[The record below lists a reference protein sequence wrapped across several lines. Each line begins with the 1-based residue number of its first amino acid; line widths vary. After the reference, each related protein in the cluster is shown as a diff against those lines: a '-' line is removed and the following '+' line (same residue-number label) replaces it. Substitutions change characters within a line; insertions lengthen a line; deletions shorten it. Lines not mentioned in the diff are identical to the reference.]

1 MEEEKKPAE
10 TGQTNEKKRKWRL
23 VLTWVILAAA
33 VTGIYFLLRETGLIE
48 FFSSRERIRE
58 WIEGYGFWA
67 PLAFLILQV
76 AQVIIAP
83 IPGNVT
89 TIVGGVLFG
98 FWVSVSISLV
108 AIFIGSMVCFWL
120 AKTYGRP
127 LVIKLVK
134 EETVDKYLHELSSRQ
149 RLALILIFLFPFFP
163 DDTICLIAGLTPI
176 RTREFMWLV
185 ILTRPWGTIGSSL
198 LGASVISIPLWG
210 WIIIGAATLVT
221 FTAAMKY
228 GPQIEAFFK
237 QTYRKIKES
246 RH

>member
-1 MEEEKKPAE
+1 MDEEQRIAE
-10 TGQTNEKKRKWRL
+10 ADQTNEKRRRWRL
-23 VLTWVILAAA
+23 VLTWAA
-33 VTGIYFLLRETGLIE
+33 VALAVAGIYFLMRSSGVIE
-48 FFSSRERIRE
+48 FFSSRERIRT
-58 WIEGYGFWA
+58 WIEGYGIWA
-67 PLAFLILQV
+67 PLAFLVLQI
-76 AQVIIAP
+76 AQVVIAP

-108 AIFIGSMVCFWL
+108 AIFIGSMICFWL

-149 RLALILIFLFPFFP
+149 RIALILIFLFPFFP

-176 RTREFMWLV
+176 KTHEFMWMV

-210 WIIIGAATLVT
+210 WIAIGAATLGV
-221 FTAAMKY
+221 FVAAMKY
-228 GPQIEAFFK
+228 GPQIEEFFK
-237 QTYRKIKES
+237 QKYRKIKEG

>member
-1 MEEEKKPAE
+1 MSEEKRPAAAE
-10 TGQTNEKKRKWRL
+10 KTNEKRRKWRL
-23 VLTWVILAAA
+23 VLTWTILAAA
-33 VTGIYFLLRETGLIE
+33 VVGIYFLLRETGLIE
-48 FFSSRERIRE
+48 FFSSRERIRT
-58 WIEGYGFWA
+58 WIEGYGIWA

-108 AIFIGSMVCFWL
+108 AIFIGSMICFWL
-120 AKTYGRP
+120 AKNYGRP

-149 RLALILIFLFPFFP
+149 RIALILIFLFPFFP

-176 RTREFMWLV
+176 KTREFMWLV

-210 WIIIGAATLVT
+210 WVVIGVATIGIFAV
-221 FTAAMKY
+221 AMKY
-228 GPQIEAFFK
+228 GPQIEEFFK
-237 QTYRKIKES
+237 QKYQKIKES